1 MDVTQVGRPGIYN
14 QMAVHKILSDY
25 LKIEDERFKY
35 FQEALL
41 KFREIDD
48 DR

>member
-14 QMAVHKILSDY
+14 QMAAHKILSDY

-35 FQEALL
+35 F
-41 KFREIDD
+41 
-48 DR
+48 